1 MAQFRNMYKVELNE
15 GAAPVVSLKQM
26 YYGNDAANRVGAI
39 VTLDGL
45 PYPLTGGQCA
55 GTAILPDGSTV
66 PLTGTVS
73 GNQAYVELDST
84 CYSLEGQ
91 ISVFVAWVSPD
102 IEVTLLAAVGTV
114 VMTETGVVIQPSTP
128 VPDLAELMA
137 AIEDMEEATAAAEA
151 AASKSVRYDTAQ
163 QLQPSQQAQARANIL
178 AARLMD
184 LATPFSASEDYAAG
198 DAVLYDGQV
207 YVFTSAHSAG
217 AWTGADVTGI
227 TLDSLTKLRYLRYDR
242 LQSLT
247 SAQKATA
254 KSNLGISSDIV
265 ISQVDSENN
274 SNGMYIQ
281 Y

>member
-26 YYGNDAANRVGAI
+26 YYGNDAANLVGAI
-39 VTLDGL
+39 VTLDGQ

-102 IEVTLLAAVGTV
+102 IETTLLAAVGTV

-178 AARLMD
+178 AARLLD
-184 LATPFSASEDYAAG
+184 LGTPFSASEDYAAG
-198 DAVLYDGQV
+198 DAVLYDGV
-207 YVFTSAHSAG
+207 LYIFTSTHLAG
-217 AWTGADVTGI
+217 AWTGSDVVGSTV
-227 TLDSLTKLRYLRYDR
+227 DSISKSRYLRYDR
-242 LQSLT
+242 AQSLS

-265 ISQVDSENN
+265 ISPVDSENN

>member
-1 MAQFRNMYKVELNE
+1 MAQFRNIFKVDLNE
-15 GAAPVVSLKQM
+15 GTAPVVSLKQM
-26 YYGNDAANRVGAI
+26 YYGNVAANLVGAI
-39 VTLDGL
+39 VTLDGQ

-55 GTAILPDGSTV
+55 GTAILSDGSTV

-73 GNQAYVELDST
+73 GNLAYVELDST

-102 IEVTLLAAVGTV
+102 IETTLLAAVGTV

-137 AIEDMEEATAAAEA
+137 AIEDMEEATAAAET

-184 LATPFSASEDYAAG
+184 LATLFSASEDYAAG
-198 DAVLYDGQV
+198 DAVLYDGAL
-207 YVFTSAHSAG
+207 YIFTSTHLAG
-217 AWTGADVTGI
+217 DWTGSDVVGI
-227 TLDSLTKLRYLRYDR
+227 TVDSLSKSRYLRYDR
-242 LQSLT
+242 AQSLS